1 MASVVFI
8 IRVPYEESSKDM
20 KPKLPEEGNE
30 NLEETKG
37 EGGNAGSV
45 NDQNVKEVKFDI
57 DQKTD
62 NPQDQNEAEIGDAT
76 NEADQ
81 TTDDVEM
88 LTGPLNLAEVSTF
101 IYGLNCIFNWKAL
114 SSPRSISQI

>member
-8 IRVPYEESSKDM
+8 IRVPLLPYEESSKDT

-62 NPQDQNEAEIGDAT
+62 NPQNQNEAEIGDAT
-76 NEADQ
+76 NEVDQ
-81 TTDDVEM
+81 ITDDVEM
-88 LTGPLNLAEVSTF
+88 LTGPLNLAEV
-101 IYGLNCIFNWKAL
+101 G
-114 SSPRSISQI
+114 SQHEQLFFYLI

>member
-1 MASVVFI
+1 
-8 IRVPYEESSKDM
+8 M

-37 EGGNAGSV
+37 EGGNTGSV
-45 NDQNVKEVKFDI
+45 NDQNVKGVTFDI
-57 DQKTD
+57 DKKTD

-101 IYGLNCIFNWKAL
+101 IYGLNCIFH
-114 SSPRSISQI
+114 